1 MAEQGQERTEDA
13 TPKRKQDA
21 RKKGQ
26 SARSAELPAALGL
39 LAGLV
44 TVRIA
49 GPLMWQGLAQIV
61 QGDLA
66 ALAQPDLTANVAL
79 GLLGHSLLAG
89 FLAVV
94 PLLAALMLGGVVTSV
109 VQTGGIVA
117 ANAIAP
123 KFDRVNP
130 GTGLKR
136 LLSTRTGFELG
147 KTAARLAIFLAVA
160 ASMAPTTVADVVRL
174 GTTGLS
180 AVPAVLGGA
189 AFDVLLRLAAAGA
202 ILAALDYLF
211 QRWQFTRGLR
221 MTRQEVRD
229 ELRQTEGDP
238 QIKQRIRRLQRQR
251 ARQRMMQAVPQAT
264 VVLANPTH
272 VAVALRYESGK
283 SRAPVVVAK
292 GRDLM
297 AQQIKALAAQHGVPI
312 IENPPLARSLYASVK
327 LGREIPFQ
335 LYRAVAEVLAF
346 VYRLK
351 RRW

>member
-1 MAEQGQERTEDA
+1 MAEQGQQRTENA

-21 RKKGQ
+21 RKQGQ
-26 SARSAELPAALGL
+26 TARSADLPSALGL
-39 LAGLV
+39 LAGLLAL
-44 TVRIA
+44 RFA

-66 ALAQPDLTANVAL
+66 AITQPDLTAQVAL
-79 GLLGHSLLAG
+79 GLVGQSLLAG
-89 FLAVV
+89 LLAVV
-94 PLLAALMLGGVVTSV
+94 PLLAALMLGGVITSV
-109 VQTGGIVA
+109 IQTGGIVSA
-117 ANAIAP
+117 KAIAP

-136 LLSTRTGFELG
+136 LFSVRTGFELG
-147 KTAARLAIFLAVA
+147 KTAVRLAIFLTVA
-160 ASMAPTTVADVVRL
+160 ASMAPTVVADVVRL

-180 AVPAVLGGA
+180 AVPDLIGGIVFAV
-189 AFDVLLRLAAAGA
+189 VLRLAAAGA
-202 ILAALDYLF
+202 ILATLDYLF

-238 QIKQRIRRLQRQR
+238 QVKQRIHRLQRQR
-251 ARQRMMQAVPQAT
+251 ARQRMMQEVPKAT

-272 VAVALRYESGK
+272 IAVALRYESGK

-292 GRDLM
+292 GRDLV
-297 AQQIKALAAQHGVPI
+297 AQQIKVLAAQHGVPI
-312 IENPPLARSLYASVK
+312 IENPPLARSLYAAVK
-327 LGREIPFQ
+327 LGREIPYHF
-335 LYRAVAEVLAF
+335 YRAVAEVLAF